1 MKAVTA
7 GMANGIISGKS
18 MITNNVKNAVKA
30 GVTEARGYRDA
41 FYGAGA
47 YLVRGLAN
55 GISDN
60 DYIVKAKAKA
70 MAKAATKA
78 AQKELDEHSPSKVF
92 YKIGKYIPMGMVKG
106 IDAYASQAKDSSK
119 SMARSA
125 IDGASYALA
134 ALTDMINGDIDMS
147 PTIRPVVDM
156 SSVNASARD
165 MNQLLGGNIN
175 LGLSAQLNAINSRM
189 RSRNQNSDNADVIS
203 AITGLRKEISG
214 ISKPTYQIDGI
225 TYDDNSSISS
235 AIETLVDAV
244 ITERRI

>member
-7 GMANGIISGKS
+7 GMADGIISGKS
-18 MITNNVKNAVKA
+18 MIVNNIKNAVKA
-30 GVTEARGYRDA
+30 GVTEARSYRDA

-47 YLVRGLAN
+47 YLVKGLAN

-60 DYIVKAKAKA
+60 EYIVTAKAKA

-119 SMARSA
+119 SMVRSA

-147 PTIRPVVDM
+147 PTIRPVVDL

-165 MNQLLGGNIN
+165 INQLLGGNIN

-189 RSRNQNSDNADVIS
+189 RSRNQNSGNADVIS
-203 AITGLRKEISG
+203 AIAGLRKEISG

-225 TYDDNSSISS
+225 TYDDNSSISR

>member
-1 MKAVTA
+1 
-7 GMANGIISGKS
+7 
-18 MITNNVKNAVKA
+18 
-30 GVTEARGYRDA
+30 
-41 FYGAGA
+41 
-47 YLVRGLAN
+47 
-55 GISDN
+55 
-60 DYIVKAKAKA
+60 
-70 MAKAATKA
+70 MAKAATRA

-106 IDAYASQAKDSSK
+106 IEAYASWAKDSSK
-119 SMARSA
+119 SMTRSVV
-125 IDGASYALA
+125 DGASYALS

-175 LGLSAQLNAINSRM
+175 MGLSAQLNAINSRM
-189 RSRNQNSDNADVIS
+189 RSRNQNSGNADVIS
-203 AITGLRKEISG
+203 AIAGLRKEISG